1 MTQTPQSIR
10 KPKTLTDLDYWR
22 KCKLPVDVNSVTKSK
37 NFMKKVASIAFSNIC
52 YLRTNFPEEAFHSY
66 DFGRR
71 QSCRVLKECFFD
83 ASNRMLKNLQGAFEA
98 YDRGYLHKVEI
109 VIKDGDNEDSSVIE
123 TYTFSFRSCE
133 GQEFLMTMLQGTKE
147 GVYKNID
154 VSSSIND
161 PSARTTGMELMRKAT
176 RMLMRELSVA
186 VEGLNMLP
194 DTAMMEMHLE
204 YSPDTPVDYNAP
216 GFEDTN
222 EAVKIAG
229 QPEEIFNKKFNPL
242 PTPYH
247 KMQLKMK
254 SRLVGSQKINSAEAP
269 PVVNTTSQMEDH
281 SQMEQGEE
289 GDLDSTVPVDEPHSA
304 SHAPT
309 DVDNTIGAVDNSHN
323 MTNWTARMDKTETSF
338 LLAGSAN
345 ILPHSSHQENRPKS
359 PVDPNEVSTE
369 PMTPK
374 STKRSG
380 KKATAT
386 PAASDGGSG
395 RKSLYSHHNLTP
407 EPFVQSPQRSA
418 KETGYETMQ
427 RDDADNA
434 GDADE
439 NLPLKRKGQNKIER
453 RKRPSGEAD
462 KENRMNEVAASAT
475 YTALPALTKK
485 TKRMAKTPHSER
497 V

>member
-10 KPKTLTDLDYWR
+10 KPKTLTDLDFWR

-37 NFMKKVASIAFSNIC
+37 TFMKKVVSIAFSNIC
-52 YLRTNFPEEAFHSY
+52 YLRTNFPEDAFHSY
-66 DFGRR
+66 NFGRR
-71 QSCRVLKECFFD
+71 QSCRVLKESFND
-83 ASNRMLKNLQGAFEA
+83 AANTMLKNLQGAFEA

-109 VIKDGDNEDSSVIE
+109 VIKDGDNEDSAVIE
-123 TYTFSFRSCE
+123 TYTFNFRPCD

-154 VSSSIND
+154 VSSSMND

-176 RMLMRELSVA
+176 RLLMRELSVA

-194 DTAMMEMHLE
+194 DTAVMEMHLE
-204 YSPDTPVDYNAP
+204 YSPDTPVDYSAP

-222 EAVKIAG
+222 QAVKIAG
-229 QPEEIFNKKFNPL
+229 PPEEIFNKKFNPL

-289 GDLDSTVPVDEPHSA
+289 DDLDTTVPVDEPHNA

-309 DVDNTIGAVDNSHN
+309 DFDNTIGANKTDSTV
-323 MTNWTARMDKTETSF
+323 RMGKTETSF

-345 ILPHSSHQENRPKS
+345 ILPHSSHQQNRSKS

-386 PAASDGGSG
+386 PAAQDGGSG